1 MTTAEARQIIAAG
14 WIKSYVPSSS
24 QVRRAASTAPTRRVC
39 GAFANVDPTA
49 SAAVTLP
56 QIPYFSVYLAP
67 LESSTEKE
75 DTDSGAAMNCVHH
88 THDKSF

>member
-1 MTTAEARQIIAAG
+1 MTTAEARQIITAG

-24 QVRRAASTAPTRRVC
+24 QVRRIASIHPPGLRR
-39 GAFANVDPTA
+39 VDPTA

-75 DTDSGAAMNCVHH
+75 DTGSGAAMNCVHH